1 MTHSSS
7 SGHGLSTA
15 RLARI
20 GSLFQSR
27 YLDTKRLPCAVTLVE
42 RRGQIAHHSA
52 LGYMDVERQRPIQDD
67 TIFRIYSMTKPL
79 TSIAF
84 MMLVEEGLVALDDP
98 VHRFIPQWRELGV
111 YEAGFLDTFRTRRTS
126 RPMRMVDLLRHTSGL
141 TYDFQQRT
149 NVDAAYRK
157 HGLGQVGGKV
167 GLDAMI
173 DGLAKMPLEFSP
185 GDAWNYSVSTDV
197 LGYLVGKIAGLPFE
211 RFLRERILSPLGM
224 HDTDFHVPES
234 KASRLAA
241 CYRFTS
247 ERPPDRSPS
256 GASAGA
262 LERPPDRSPSGASAG
277 ALERPMHLV
286 DDPQSSGLRREP
298 AFISGGGGLVSTLA
312 DYLQFCRMLLNGGSL
327 NGVRIISPKTLEL
340 MTANH
345 LPNGKDLTQLSV
357 SLFSEATYAGVGF
370 GLGFAV
376 TLDPARTLLP
386 GTAGDFSWGGMASTY
401 FWVDPREELI
411 VIFMTQLM
419 PSATYPLRRELRTLV
434 YSSFE

>member
-1 MTHSSS
+1 MTHRSISSYK
-7 SGHGLSTA
+7 LSTE

-20 GSLFQSR
+20 DRVLQTR
-27 YLDTKRLPCAVTLVE
+27 YLDTRKLPCAVTLVE
-42 RRGQIAHHSA
+42 HKGKVVHRSA
-52 LGYMDVERQRPIQDD
+52 LGLMDVERARPVRDD
-67 TIFRIYSMTKPL
+67 TLFRIYSMTKPI

-84 MMLVEEGLVALDDP
+84 MMLVEEGAVALDEP
-98 VHRFIPQWRELGV
+98 VHRHIPQWRDLAV
-111 YEAGFLDTFRTRRTS
+111 FEAGFLDTFRTKRTS
-126 RPMRMVDLLRHTSGL
+126 GPMRIIDLLRHTSGL
-141 TYDFQQRT
+141 TYGFQQRT

-157 HGLGQVGGKV
+157 YGLGEIGGAV

-185 GDAWNYSVSTDV
+185 GDAWNYSVATDV
-197 LGYLVGKIAGLPFE
+197 LGYLVAKISGMPFE
-211 RFLRERILSPLGM
+211 RFLRERIFDPLGM
-224 HDTDFHVPES
+224 HDTGFHVPES

-241 CYRFTS
+241 CYRFT
-247 ERPPDRSPS
+247 PT
-256 GASAGA
+256 A
-262 LERPPDRSPSGASAG
+262 
-277 ALERPMHLV
+277 PMRLV
-286 DDPQSSGLRREP
+286 DDPPSSAFLQPP
-298 AFISGGGGLVSTLA
+298 AFVSGGGGLVSTLS
-312 DYLQFCRMLLNGGSL
+312 DYLRFCQMLMNGGSL
-327 NGVRIISPKTLEL
+327 DGARIISPKTLEL

-345 LPNGKDLTQLSV
+345 LPNGRDLTQLSV

-376 TLDPARTLLP
+376 TVDPARTLLP

-434 YSSFE
+434 YSAFE